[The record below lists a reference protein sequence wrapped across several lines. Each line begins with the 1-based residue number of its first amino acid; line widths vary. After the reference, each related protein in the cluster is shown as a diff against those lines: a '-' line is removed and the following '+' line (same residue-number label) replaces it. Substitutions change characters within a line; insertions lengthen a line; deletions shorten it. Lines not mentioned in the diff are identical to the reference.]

1 MTYSRFKFMPKCN
14 IPREVVPV
22 KVSDLPEVVK
32 ANISNINDCH
42 CYLTI
47 ASWDGSWMY
56 TAFNTI
62 SHTASRITLFDVI
75 H

>member
-1 MTYSRFKFMPKCN
+1 MTYSSFKFMSKCN
-14 IPREVVPV
+14 IPREVVPIDLL
-22 KVSDLPEVVK
+22 DLPQVVK
-32 ANISNINDCH
+32 DNIPNINNCN

-62 SHTASRITLFDVI
+62 SHTASRVVLFNVI